1 MFHCTNEKYSLP
13 KEHTVPVNILISFSI
28 LSAVTVISLFFSY
41 MIPDSYA
48 VIHLFYIL
56 AMVLIAKHTNGYR
69 YGVISSVLAVI
80 CINFLFTYPFYTLN
94 FTLTGYP
101 LTFAFML
108 AVTLI
113 ICTMTSHLSEQA
125 QIIRERE
132 AQLREAELEK
142 MRANLLRAISHD
154 LRTPLTSIIG
164 NSASYLENGDR
175 LSEEDKREFVHSIYN
190 DSNWLLNMVENLLT
204 VTRIQGDNLQIHTS
218 SESVEE
224 VVSEALMRLKK
235 RFPDAKIN
243 AQVPIEVLFIPMDA
257 ILIEQVI
264 INLVENA
271 IVHSGSTKPID
282 LIVED
287 YPSQVS
293 FTVKDY
299 GNGIAPSKLDNL
311 FDGSSY
317 TAEDATYTYKG
328 MGIGLTICKTIITA
342 HHGKIYGKNHECGAL
357 FRFYLPKG
365 EMKNESQNESTGN

>member
-1 MFHCTNEKYSLP
+1 M
-13 KEHTVPVNILISFSI
+13 LITFSI
-28 LSAVTVISLFFSY
+28 LSATTAISLFFFY
-41 MIPDSYA
+41 MLPDSYA
-48 VIHLFYIL
+48 DIHLFYIL
-56 AMVLIAKHTNGYR
+56 AMVLIAKYTNGYI
-69 YGVISSVLAVI
+69 YGIISSVLAVI
-80 CINFLFTYPFYTLN
+80 CINYIFTYPYFTVN
-94 FTLTGYP
+94 FTLAGYP

-125 QIIRERE
+125 KIIRERE